1 MLQIHQ
7 NISFYSHM
15 SLNKN
20 IDCIT
25 KIRKFAVSKEKVI
38 FVRVEQ
44 SNPMIQRAWGLFI
57 LLNMYVDMITILRIL
72 SSFNN
77 RIETAS
83 YVRR

>member
-1 MLQIHQ
+1 
-7 NISFYSHM
+7 M

-44 SNPMIQRAWGLFI
+44 SNPMIQRSWGLSI
-57 LLNMYVDMITILRIL
+57 LLNISVDMINICVFYHL
-72 SSFNN
+72 S
-77 RIETAS
+77 
-83 YVRR
+83 

>member
-20 IDCIT
+20 IDFIT
-25 KIRKFAVSKEKVI
+25 DIRKFAVLKEKVI

-44 SNPMIQRAWGLFI
+44 SNPMIQRSWVLSI
-57 LLNMYVDMITILRIL
+57 LLNISVDMINICVFYHL
-72 SSFNN
+72 S
-77 RIETAS
+77 
-83 YVRR
+83 

>member
-20 IDCIT
+20 IDFIT
-25 KIRKFAVSKEKVI
+25 DIRKFAVLKEKVI

-44 SNPMIQRAWGLFI
+44 SNPMIQRSWGLSI
-57 LLNMYVDMITILRIL
+57 LLNISVDMINICVFYHL
-72 SSFNN
+72 S
-77 RIETAS
+77 
-83 YVRR
+83 

>member
-25 KIRKFAVSKEKVI
+25 DIRKFAVSKEKVI

-44 SNPMIQRAWGLFI
+44 SNPMIQRSWVLSI
-57 LLNMYVDMITILRIL
+57 LLNISVDMINICVFYHL
-72 SSFNN
+72 S
-77 RIETAS
+77 
-83 YVRR
+83 

>member
-7 NISFYSHM
+7 NISFYSHL

-25 KIRKFAVSKEKVI
+25 DIRKFAVSKEKVI

-44 SNPMIQRAWGLFI
+44 SNPMIQRSWGLSI
-57 LLNMYVDMITILRIL
+57 LLNISVDMINICVFYHL
-72 SSFNN
+72 S
-77 RIETAS
+77 
-83 YVRR
+83 

>member
-20 IDCIT
+20 VDSIT
-25 KIRKFAVSKEKVI
+25 DIRKFAVSKEKVI

-44 SNPMIQRAWGLFI
+44 SNPMIQRSWGLSI
-57 LLNMYVDMITILRIL
+57 LLNISVDMINICVFYHL
-72 SSFNN
+72 S
-77 RIETAS
+77 
-83 YVRR
+83 